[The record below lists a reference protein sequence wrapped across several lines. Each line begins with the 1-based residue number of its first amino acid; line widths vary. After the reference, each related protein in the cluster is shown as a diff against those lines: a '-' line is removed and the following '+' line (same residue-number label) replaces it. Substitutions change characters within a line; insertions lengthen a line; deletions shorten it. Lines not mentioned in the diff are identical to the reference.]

1 MALKKWIY
9 ISVAA
14 VFFASAVILAVTAG
28 LVRWRKKANYP
39 PSSASITARSSIRF
53 VLKDTNSGKS
63 SAGKP
68 ADITETDKGKYKS
81 YVRFRTEEPVSGF
94 IAFQS
99 SLDRYGLNISD
110 VAMLFPQTRVTI
122 SVDSIKNRSTSV
134 NIGRIVS
141 ITVGNVV
148 TASFM
153 LNSIDFSFDYQNSRI
168 ISAIGVAEVDFQEN
182 QKPSDILHK
191 QLYEG
196 FLQDSENYKSKL
208 IIKTSIPGNTDS
220 KEQLLLII
228 DEISYKVI

>member
-1 MALKKWIY
+1 MVLKKWMY
-9 ISVAA
+9 ISVAS

-53 VLKDTNSGKS
+53 ILKDTNFGKS
-63 SAGKP
+63 SAGKSS
-68 ADITETDKGKYKS
+68 DITKTDKGKYKG
-81 YVRFRTEEPVSGF
+81 YVRFCAEEPVSGF

-99 SLDRYGLNISD
+99 SLDKYGLNISD
-110 VAMLFPQTRVTI
+110 VALLFPQTRVTI
-122 SVDSIKNRSTSV
+122 NVNSIKDRSTSV

-153 LNSIDFSFDYQNSRI
+153 LNSIYFSFDYKNGRI
-168 ISAIGVAEVDFQEN
+168 ISVMGVAEADFQEN
-182 QKPSDILHK
+182 QKPSDTLHK
-191 QLYEG
+191 QVYEG

-208 IIKTSIPGNTDS
+208 IIKTSISGNTDS
-220 KEQLLLII
+220 EGQLLLII